1 MNRRLVTGALVL
13 AVIVAILWAMHSVDA
28 IAFLKHLHGR

>member
-1 MNRRLVTGALVL
+1 MSRRLVTGTIALTV
-13 AVIVAILWAMHSVDA
+13 VIAIVWAMHSVDA

>member
-1 MNRRLVTGALVL
+1 MTRRLVTVAIAVT
-13 AVIVAILWAMHSVDA
+13 VIVAIVWAMHSVDA